1 MRRVS
6 EGAHQVQL
14 PRRLVRAVLAVRHA
28 QHIREMHLHLD
39 EEAMVDE
46 VDVHVAVAARRRVVA
61 EPIFYA
67 HYFYVLQ
74 GAQRVDNFV

>member
-1 MRRVS
+1 M
-6 EGAHQVQL
+6 
-14 PRRLVRAVLAVRHA
+14 LAVRHA
-28 QHIREMHLHLD
+28 KHLRKMYLELD
-39 EEAMVDE
+39 DEAVVDE

>member
-1 MRRVS
+1 MYL
-6 EGAHQVQL
+6 EL
-14 PRRLVRAVLAVRHA
+14 DDEAV
-28 QHIREMHLHLD
+28 
-39 EEAMVDE
+39 VDE

-67 HYFYVLQ
+67 HYFYVLR